1 VKRPR
6 LPKLGV
12 QLVGKHFLRFIIAN
26 DLQEY
31 YTDSS
36 EWSPNRRD
44 ALLYAHIELV
54 RFDLRRLK
62 RNRRKP
68 Q

>member
-1 VKRPR
+1 MRQR
-6 LPKLGV
+6 LPQLGV

-31 YTDSS
+31 FTGT
-36 EWSPNRRD
+36 EWSRNRRE

-54 RFDLRRLK
+54 RSDLRKLK
-62 RNRRKP
+62 RNRRNP